1 MSVLPDTMMSAAEKR
16 YRFLPPWAWL
26 VLIGFLILLGV
37 ILGAVAENYRMVC
50 HVDGN
55 AFAAHTTIC
64 SDGEAYALIP
74 LTTDVRVLE
83 RKLIECRQR
92 LGDGGL

>member
-1 MSVLPDTMMSAAEKR
+1 MSMLPDTVMSPAERR

-26 VLIGFLILLGV
+26 ALIGFLMLLGGV
-37 ILGAVAENYRMVC
+37 LGALVENYRMVC
-50 HVDGN
+50 HVDRN
-55 AFAAHTTIC
+55 AFDAHTTIC

-83 RKLIECRQR
+83 RRLIECRMK
-92 LGDGGL
+92 LDGGL